1 VGRAEGAAAVLKQAE
16 GKSEG
21 FGLAAF
27 FLTHLKTFQ
36 ATFLTALL
44 PAQPKDLEVG
54 DAAAEVVGGDPTHG
68 ADLRNSAAAN

>member
-36 ATFLTALL
+36 ATYLTALL
-44 PAQPKDLEVG
+44 PAQPKNLAASH
-54 DAAAEVVGGDPTHG
+54 AAAEVVGGDPTHG